1 MRRHEGTDSGS
12 KETKKMLRLRNL
24 VLILLFSIGLPA
36 AQAGILDSLSSFG
49 DRIGSGTSKSFLP
62 PDQAFVFSADVQDAG
77 TLMLHWQ
84 ISDGYHLYKNKFHFE
99 LLQADGIRLGPGRF
113 PKGRMIEDESFGKLE
128 SYFEDVDVPV
138 SVARSPGEKQPIRLQ
153 VGYQGCADDGFC
165 YPPIKKTV
173 DLILP
178 ELTAATTFAGPIDGL
193 PQASTDSGIPEQ
205 DRFVQALIHN
215 GLWTNLGMMFV
226 AGLLLAFTPCV
237 FPMVPILSAI
247 IIGQGTTVRPQRAFM
262 LTVCYVLAMALTYT
276 IAGILAG
283 MFGQSVQAAFQS
295 PWILGGFSLI
305 FVLLALSMFGLYELQ
320 LPSALQ
326 QRLNA
331 MSQQQSAGTYLGATV
346 MGFLS
351 ALIVGPC
358 VAAPMAGV
366 LLYIS
371 TQGDAVVGGLSLF
384 VLSLG
389 MGLPLLIFGAS
400 AGRLLPRA
408 GAWMHVIRPVFG
420 VMMLGVAIW
429 MLERILPFAVTMFLW
444 AFLIIASAVYL
455 GALERLPEDCS
466 PWRRLWK
473 SLGVVMLLWGAML
486 IVGAGSGGND
496 LFSPLS
502 AFAQRQG
509 GGVQKGVEFR
519 RFSGLSGLER
529 ELQAAREQGQPV
541 MVDFY
546 ADWCVD
552 CRRME
557 VNVFSD
563 PRIVGRLSGVR
574 LLQADVTANDAD
586 DQALLKRY
594 RLFGPPAILFFD
606 GSGKEVAGRRL
617 IGYQTADELSRAIQL
632 ALEGV

>member
-1 MRRHEGTDSGS
+1 
-12 KETKKMLRLRNL
+12 MLRLRNL
-24 VLILLFSIGLPA
+24 ALFLLFSMCLPV

-49 DRIGSGTSKSFLP
+49 DRIGSGTAKTFLP
-62 PDQAFVFSADVQDAG
+62 PDQAFIFTADAQDAG

-84 ISDGYHLYKNKFHFE
+84 IVDGYHLYKNKFQFE
-99 LLQADGIRLGPGRF
+99 LLQADGVKLGPARF
-113 PKGRMIEDESFGKLE
+113 PQGRMIEDESFGRLE
-128 SYFEDVDVPV
+128 SYFEDIDIPVPLE
-138 SVARSPGEKQPIRLQ
+138 RQPGGRLPIHLQ

-165 YPPIKKTV
+165 YPPIKKTI
-173 DLILP
+173 DLVLP
-178 ELTAATTFAGPIDGL
+178 EAMAVTSAAGPDAGSS
-193 PQASTDSGIPEQ
+193 PVSSGSDMQEQ
-205 DRFVQALIHN
+205 DRFVQALINN
-215 GLWTNLGMMFV
+215 GLAANLGMMFV

-247 IIGQGTTVRPQRAFM
+247 IVGQGTTVRPRRAFV
-262 LTVCYVLAMALTYT
+262 LTLIYVLAMALTYT

-283 MFGQSVQAAFQS
+283 VFGQSVQAAFQN
-295 PWILGGFSLI
+295 PWILGAFSLLFI
-305 FVLLALSMFGLYELQ
+305 ALALSMFGIYELQ
-320 LPSALQ
+320 MPSAIQ
-326 QRLNA
+326 QRLNV
-331 MSQQQSAGTYLGATV
+331 MSQKQATGTYVGSAV

-371 TQGDAVVGGLSLF
+371 TQGDAVIGGLSLF

-389 MGLPLLIFGAS
+389 MGLPLLIFGVS
-400 AGRLLPRA
+400 AGRLLPKA
-408 GAWMHVIRPVFG
+408 GAWMHVIRPIFG
-420 VMMLGVAIW
+420 VMMLGVSIW

-444 AFLIIASAVYL
+444 ACLIIGSAVYL
-455 GALERLPEDCS
+455 GALERLPDGCS
-466 PWRRLWK
+466 PWKKLWK
-473 SLGVVMLLWGAML
+473 ATGVVLLMWGAML
-486 IVGAGSGGND
+486 IIGAGSGGND
-496 LFSPLS
+496 PFSPLS

-509 GGVQKGVEFR
+509 GGIETGLQFK

-529 ELQAAREQGQPV
+529 ELQVARDRGQAV

-557 VNVFSD
+557 ANTFSD
-563 PRIVGRLSGVR
+563 PVIVSGLSGVR

-594 RLFGPPAILFFD
+594 QLFGPPAILFFD
-606 GSGKEVAGRRL
+606 RSGNEVTGRRL
-617 IGYQTADELSRAIQL
+617 IGYQSADELRGAIKL
-632 ALEGV
+632 ALGDAK

>member
-1 MRRHEGTDSGS
+1 
-12 KETKKMLRLRNL
+12 MLRLKNLAL
-24 VLILLFSIGLPA
+24 VLLLTVFLPA

-49 DRIGSGTSKSFLP
+49 DRIGSGSAKTFLP
-62 PDQAFVFSADVQDAG
+62 PDQAFIFSVDVEDAR

-84 ISDGYHLYKNKFHFE
+84 IEEGYHLYKNKFQFE
-99 LLQADGIRLGPGRF
+99 LLQPDGIKLGAASF
-113 PKGRMIEDESFGKLE
+113 PQGRMVEDEAFGNLE
-128 SYFEDVDVPV
+128 SFFEDIDIPV
-138 SVARSPGEKQPIRLQ
+138 AVARPVGEEQEIRLQ

-165 YPPIKKTV
+165 YPPIKKSI
-173 DLILP
+173 DLVLP
-178 ELTAATTFAGPIDGL
+178 ALV
-193 PQASTDSGIPEQ
+193 ASSPVKASSGSDSVVSAPDSVMPEQ

-247 IIGQGTTVRPQRAFM
+247 IIGQGVTVRPRRAFL
-262 LTVCYVLAMALTYT
+262 LTVSYVVAMALTYT
-276 IAGILAG
+276 VAGVLAG
-283 MFGQSVQAAFQS
+283 MFGQSVQAAFQN

-320 LPSALQ
+320 LPSVLQ

-331 MSQQQSAGTYLGATV
+331 LSQRQATGTYLGAAI

-371 TQGDAVVGGLSLF
+371 TQGDAFIGGLSLF

-389 MGLPLLIFGAS
+389 MGLPLLVFGAS
-400 AGRLLPRA
+400 AGRILPKA

-429 MLERILPFAVTMFLW
+429 MMERILPFTVTMFLW
-444 AFLIIASAVYL
+444 ACLIIASAVYL
-455 GALERLPEDCS
+455 GALERLPDDCN
-466 PWRRLWK
+466 PWRKLWK
-473 SLGVVMLLWGAML
+473 ALGIVLLIWGGMLM
-486 IVGAGSGGND
+486 VGAGSGGND
-496 LFSPLS
+496 IFNPLS
-502 AFAQRQG
+502 SFAQRQG
-509 GGVQKGVEFR
+509 GGVEKGLEFR
-519 RFSGLSGLER
+519 RFTGLSGLQR
-529 ELQAAREQGQPV
+529 ELQTARDRGMPV

-557 VNVFSD
+557 INAFSD
-563 PRIVGRLSGVR
+563 SGVHEQLNGVR
-574 LLQADVTANDAD
+574 LLQADVTANDDD
-586 DQALLKRY
+586 DQALLKHY

-606 GSGKEVAGRRL
+606 HTGKELAGHRL
-617 IGYQTADELSRAIQL
+617 IGYQTADELSNKIRIAL
-632 ALEGV
+632 AGTR

>member
-1 MRRHEGTDSGS
+1 
-12 KETKKMLRLRNL
+12 MLRVRNL
-24 VLILLFSIGLPA
+24 ALFLLFSLCLST
-36 AQAGILDSLSSFG
+36 AQAGILDSLSSLG
-49 DRIGSGTSKSFLP
+49 DRIGSGTAKSFLP
-62 PDQAFVFSADVQDAG
+62 PDQAFIFTADVKDAG

-84 ISDGYHLYKNKFHFE
+84 ITDGYHLYKNKFHIE
-99 LLQADGIRLGPGRF
+99 LLQADGVRLGAAGF
-113 PKGRMIEDESFGKLE
+113 PKGRMIEDESFGRLE
-128 SYFEDVDVPV
+128 SYFKDIDVPV
-138 SVARSPGEKQPIRLQ
+138 PVERQSGGRLPIQLQ

-165 YPPIKKTV
+165 YPPIKKTI
-173 DLILP
+173 DLVLP
-178 ELTAATTFAGPIDGL
+178 ETTTATTAAVT
-193 PQASTDSGIPEQ
+193 SDSGATPGLSDTGMQEQ

-215 GLWTNLGMMFV
+215 GLSANLGMMFV

-247 IIGQGTTVRPQRAFM
+247 IVGQGATVRPRRAFI
-262 LTVCYVLAMALTYT
+262 LTLIYVLAMALTYT
-276 IAGILAG
+276 VAGVLAG
-283 MFGQSVQAAFQS
+283 MFGQSVQAAFQN
-295 PWILGGFSLI
+295 PWILGSFSVL
-305 FVLLALSMFGLYELQ
+305 FVLLALSMFGIYELQ
-320 LPSALQ
+320 MPSVIQ

-331 MSQQQSAGTYLGATV
+331 VSQQQAAGTYLGTAV

-371 TQGDAVVGGLSLF
+371 TQGDAIIGGLSLF

-400 AGRLLPRA
+400 AGRLLPKA
-408 GAWMHVIRPVFG
+408 GAWMHVIRPIFG
-420 VMMLGVAIW
+420 VMMLGVALW
-429 MLERILPFAVTMFLW
+429 MLERILPFPVTMFLW
-444 AFLIIASAVYL
+444 ACLIIGSAVYL
-455 GALERLPEDCS
+455 GALERLPEGCS
-466 PWRRLWK
+466 PWRKLWK
-473 SLGVVMLLWGAML
+473 SAGVVLLMWGTL
-486 IVGAGSGGND
+486 LVVGAASGGSD

-509 GGVQKGVEFR
+509 GSIEKGLEFR
-519 RFSGLSGLER
+519 RFTGLSGLER
-529 ELQAAREQGQPV
+529 ELQAARDQGKAI

-557 VNVFSD
+557 ANTFSD
-563 PRIVGRLSGVR
+563 PAIVSRLSGVR

-594 RLFGPPAILFFD
+594 QLFGPPAILFFD
-606 GSGKEVAGRRL
+606 RSGAEVKARRL
-617 IGYQTADELSRAIQL
+617 IGYQSADELANAIRL
-632 ALEGV
+632 ALGDEK